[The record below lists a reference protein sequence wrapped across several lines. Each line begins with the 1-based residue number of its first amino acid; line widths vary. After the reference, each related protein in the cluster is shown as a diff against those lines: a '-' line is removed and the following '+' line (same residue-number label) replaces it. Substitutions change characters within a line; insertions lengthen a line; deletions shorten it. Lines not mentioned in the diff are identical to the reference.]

1 MLAQF
6 NLSQYL
12 KIKKKKKRKNLSRIV
27 GYGGLF
33 LLFMN

>member
-12 KIKKKKKRKNLSRIV
+12 KIKKKKKNLSRIV
-27 GYGGLF
+27 GYGELF

>member
-12 KIKKKKKRKNLSRIV
+12 KIKKKKRKNLSRIV

>member
-12 KIKKKKKRKNLSRIV
+12 KIKKKKKKKTCQELSAMENSF
-27 GYGGLF
+27 Y
-33 LLFMN
+33 

>member
-12 KIKKKKKRKNLSRIV
+12 KIKKKKEKNLSRIV